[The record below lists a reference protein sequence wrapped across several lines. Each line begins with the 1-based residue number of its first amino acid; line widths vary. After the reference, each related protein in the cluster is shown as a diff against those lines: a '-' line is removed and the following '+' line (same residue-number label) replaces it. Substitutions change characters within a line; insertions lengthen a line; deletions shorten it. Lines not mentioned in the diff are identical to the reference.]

1 MPSLGV
7 NEKRIQS
14 MNENCVPYPRKRLY
28 LLLTIPM
35 LVMYV
40 AVAAFLWQVSLTFF
54 VIYLS
59 LFVVVALSQSYVCVY
74 WQCPYVG
81 KFAPCVGGFCLPSSQ
96 IARLFKNVKRTERT
110 YNLMVTIAFASFL
123 GIIMMPIYFMY
134 RQGLEYLVIYLGIVM
149 IYAASFL
156 WLICPVCGTRQV
168 CPGGQTSTKLREM
181 IGRE

>member
-1 MPSLGV
+1 
-7 NEKRIQS
+7 

-81 KFAPCVGGFCLPSSQ
+81 KFAPCVG
-96 IARLFKNVKRTERT
+96 RL
-110 YNLMVTIAFASFL
+110 LLAI
-123 GIIMMPIYFMY
+123 
-134 RQGLEYLVIYLGIVM
+134 
-149 IYAASFL
+149 
-156 WLICPVCGTRQV
+156 
-168 CPGGQTSTKLREM
+168 
-181 IGRE
+181 